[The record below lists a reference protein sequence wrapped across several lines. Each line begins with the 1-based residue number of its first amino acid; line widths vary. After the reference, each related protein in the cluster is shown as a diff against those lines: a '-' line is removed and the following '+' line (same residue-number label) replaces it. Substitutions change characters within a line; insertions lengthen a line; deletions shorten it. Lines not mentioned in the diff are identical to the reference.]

1 MLFAVKRMRKIIQET
16 INKTLDIIKQMLYNN
31 NCKAGA

>member
-1 MLFAVKRMRKIIQET
+1 MRKIIQET